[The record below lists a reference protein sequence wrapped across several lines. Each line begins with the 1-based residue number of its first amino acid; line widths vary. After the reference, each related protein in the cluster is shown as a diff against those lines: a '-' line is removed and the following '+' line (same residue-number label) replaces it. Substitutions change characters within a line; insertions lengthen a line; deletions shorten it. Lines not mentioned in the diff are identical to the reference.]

1 MNPRQADAVAELT
14 HNFLLLIIR
23 ADNRFAQN
31 AEIIRE
37 FRFALVLVGIF
48 PRHSDS
54 DSQLG
59 ANRRRTKVN
68 LGLDMN
74 APGMWFNADGEL
86 VRNEPSV
93 FQIVPHALDLWLASD
108 ADENHR

>member
-48 PRHSDS
+48 RRHSDS

-59 ANRRRTKVN
+59 ANQRRTKVN

-74 APGMWFNADGEL
+74 APGMWFMRMANWLEMG
-86 VRNEPSV
+86 RPSSKL
-93 FQIVPHALDLWLASD
+93 FLT
-108 ADENHR
+108 R

>member
-1 MNPRQADAVAELT
+1 MNPRQADAVAVFT
-14 HNFLLLIIR
+14 DKFLLLIIC

-37 FRFALVLVGIF
+37 FRFALVLIGIF

-54 DSQLG
+54 DFQLG
-59 ANRRRTKVN
+59 ANPRRTKVN

-74 APGMWFNADGEL
+74 TPGMWFMRMANWLEMG
-86 VRNEPSV
+86 RPSSKL
-93 FQIVPHALDLWLASD
+93 FLT
-108 ADENHR
+108 R